1 MARHP
6 GPRTVPV
13 AGWCPKLE
21 RVIDSRH
28 DGDRVIPGAI
38 VVSEVKMCRE
48 LEGTETA
55 LTTPGDSHTECG
67 PVRREPSL
75 ISAR

>member
-1 MARHP
+1 
-6 GPRTVPV
+6 
-13 AGWCPKLE
+13 
-21 RVIDSRH
+21 
-28 DGDRVIPGAI
+28 VIPGAI

-67 PVRREPSL
+67 PVGREPSPHECQATA
-75 ISAR
+75 IGADAGIGRPMRSRRPTG